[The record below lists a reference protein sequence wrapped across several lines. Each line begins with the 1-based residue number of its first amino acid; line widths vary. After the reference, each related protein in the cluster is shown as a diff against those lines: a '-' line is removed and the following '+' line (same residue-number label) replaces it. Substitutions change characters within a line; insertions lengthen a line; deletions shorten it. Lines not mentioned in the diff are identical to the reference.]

1 MTAVPSKLF
10 EYMAAGRPIVYAGEG
25 AAVALIDE
33 TGSGITTAPGDV
45 RAIVDAI
52 RAAATPAGVRWAR
65 KAEPMSASFRRAG
78 TRCAVSQVS

>member
-52 RAAATPAGVRWAR
+52 RARRARRKLRRAR

-78 TRCAVSQVS
+78 TRCAVL